1 MNLHVTSPK
10 YSKMLKEHGWNIKT
24 NVIRVNNNLCEFNE
38 KLWSRS
44 TTYPAPDIGELLDN
58 ISNLNNIKWINEKN
72 RADALAKIWCEQQ
85 EEIEIEKKIEAVKS
99 IEFTFKL
106 DKLNRKNTKK
116 FLLIVAQDSIF
127 WNILIG
133 KDLKDAIKREIYKN
147 NIDYIFGYDMMEL
160 LELNHD
166 YFTFDDDKAVISEDG
181 VIKLIDHLLQSSMD
195 DYYENNSYH
204 MVLDITDIKHVE
216 LVYPTKD
223 DYYE

>member
-24 NVIRVNNNLCEFNE
+24 NVIRVNNKIRSFDENLWN
-38 KLWSRS
+38 KP

-85 EEIEIEKKIEAVKS
+85 EEIEIEKKIDAVKS

-116 FLLIVAQDSIF
+116 FLLIVAQGSVF

-147 NIDYIFGYDMMEL
+147 NIDHIFGYNMMDL
-160 LELNHD
+160 LELNYD
-166 YFTFDDDKAVISEDG
+166 YFIFDNNKAVISEDG
-181 VIKLIDHLLQSSMD
+181 VTKLIDYLLQSLVD
-195 DYYENNSYH
+195 DYYENNQIPI
-204 MVLDITDIKHVE
+204 VLDITDIKHIE

-223 DYYE
+223 DYS

>member
-24 NVIRVNNNLCEFNE
+24 NVIRVNNKIRSFDENLWN
-38 KLWSRS
+38 KP
-44 TTYPAPDIGELLDN
+44 TTYPAPDIGELLDS
-58 ISNLNNIKWINEKN
+58 IPNLNNVKWINEKN

-85 EEIEIEKKIEAVKS
+85 EEIEIEKKIDAVKS

-116 FLLIVAQDSIF
+116 FLWIVAQGSIF

-181 VIKLIDHLLQSSMD
+181 VTKLIDHLLQSLMD
-195 DYYENNSYH
+195 NYYENNQIPI
-204 MVLDITDIKHVE
+204 VLDITDIKHIE

-223 DYYE
+223 DYS

>member
-24 NVIRVNNNLCEFNE
+24 NVIRVNNKIRSFDENLWN
-38 KLWSRS
+38 KP

-85 EEIEIEKKIEAVKS
+85 EEIEIEKKIDAVKS

-116 FLLIVAQDSIF
+116 FLLIVAQGSVF

-147 NIDYIFGYDMMEL
+147 NIDHMFGYNMMEL
-160 LELNHD
+160 LELNHE
-166 YFTFDDDKAVISEDG
+166 YFTFDNNKAVISEDG
-181 VIKLIDHLLQSSMD
+181 VTKLIDHLLQSLMD
-195 DYYENNSYH
+195 NYYENNQIPI
-204 MVLDITDIKHVE
+204 VLDITDIKHIE

-223 DYYE
+223 DYS

>member
-24 NVIRVNNNLCEFNE
+24 NVIRVNNKIRSFDENLWN
-38 KLWSRS
+38 KP

-85 EEIEIEKKIEAVKS
+85 EEIEIEKKIDAVKS

-116 FLLIVAQDSIF
+116 FLLIVAQGSVF

-147 NIDYIFGYDMMEL
+147 NIDHIFGYNMMDL
-160 LELNHD
+160 LELNYD
-166 YFTFDDDKAVISEDG
+166 YFIFDNNKAVISEDG
-181 VIKLIDHLLQSSMD
+181 VTKLIDYLLQSLVD
-195 DYYENNSYH
+195 DYYENNQIPIA
-204 MVLDITDIKHVE
+204 LDITDIKHIE

-223 DYYE
+223 DYS

>member
-24 NVIRVNNNLCEFNE
+24 NVIRVNNKIRSFDENLWN
-38 KLWSRS
+38 KP

-85 EEIEIEKKIEAVKS
+85 EEIEIEKKIDAVKS

-116 FLLIVAQDSIF
+116 FLLIVAQGSIF

-147 NIDYIFGYDMMEL
+147 NIDHIFGYNMMDL
-160 LELNHD
+160 LELNYD
-166 YFTFDDDKAVISEDG
+166 YFIFDNNKAVISEDG
-181 VIKLIDHLLQSSMD
+181 VTKLIDYLLQSLVD

-223 DYYE
+223 DYS

>member
-72 RADALAKIWCEQQ
+72 REDALSKIWCEQQ
-85 EEIEIEKKIEAVKS
+85 EEIEIEKKIDVVKS

-116 FLLIVAQDSIF
+116 FLWIVAQGSIF

-160 LELNHD
+160 LELNHE
-166 YFTFDDDKAVISEDG
+166 YFTFDNNKAVISEDG
-181 VIKLIDHLLQSSMD
+181 VTKLIDHLLQSLMD
-195 DYYENNSYH
+195 NYYENNQIPI
-204 MVLDITDIKHVE
+204 VLDITDIKHIE

>member
-24 NVIRVNNNLCEFNE
+24 NVIRVNNKIRSFDENLWN
-38 KLWSRS
+38 KP

-85 EEIEIEKKIEAVKS
+85 EEIEIEKKIDAVKS

-116 FLLIVAQDSIF
+116 FLLIVAQGSVF

-147 NIDYIFGYDMMEL
+147 NIDHIFGYNMMDL
-160 LELNHD
+160 LELNYD
-166 YFTFDDDKAVISEDG
+166 YFIFDNNKAVISEDG
-181 VIKLIDHLLQSSMD
+181 VTKLIDYLLQSLVD

-223 DYYE
+223 DYS